1 MPTLGDSLQLP
12 CGVSL
17 PNRLMK
23 SAMTEG
29 MASAHGHAT
38 GRHAQLYKTWAE
50 GGTGLLMTG
59 NVMIDRRYLERPG
72 NVIIDDNGGEAAL
85 AEWAKS
91 GTSAGNHLWMQISH
105 PGRQCARV
113 VTNQPVSPSDIQ
125 LHLVG
130 NFAKPRPLEA
140 EEIPQIIQRYAEV
153 AWTAKQAGFSGV
165 QIHGAH
171 GYLISQFL
179 SPHTNRRKDQWGG
192 SLENRARFLLET
204 VRAVR
209 KAVGDDFPVAV
220 KLNSS
225 DFQKGGFTLEESQQ
239 VAGWLDSEGLDLL
252 ELSGGTYE
260 RRALLGEQSDAD
272 ANGETLRESTRSRE
286 AFFLE
291 YTGAIRSACKM
302 PVAVTG
308 GFRSRELMSTTLA
321 NNEVDIVG
329 IARPLCSQPNIAQQL
344 IDGLAERAAEP
355 EHDIRLGNGW
365 LGPNSR
371 FDSIKAMNSQ
381 AGTAWFYRQMI
392 ELAEGRN
399 TRENLG
405 AWKALFEHFSDEFR
419 MAWAYKKALRSW
431 DL

>member
-1 MPTLGDSLQLP
+1 MPTLSDALQLP

-17 PNRLMK
+17 PNRLIK

-38 GRHAQLYKTWAE
+38 ARHAQLYRTWAE
-50 GGTGLLMTG
+50 GGTGVLLTG
-59 NVMIDRRYLERPG
+59 NVMVDHRYLERPG
-72 NVIIDDNGGEAAL
+72 NVIIDGNGGEAAL
-85 AEWAKS
+85 AEWAKA
-91 GTSAGNHLWMQISH
+91 GTLAGNHLWMQISH

-113 VTNQPVSPSDIQ
+113 VTSQPLSPSDIQ
-125 LHLVG
+125 LNLMG

-140 EEIPQIIQRYAEV
+140 DEIPQIIQRYADV
-153 AWTAKQAGFSGV
+153 AGVAKQAGFTGV

-179 SPHTNRRKDQWGG
+179 SPHTNRREDQWGG

-209 KAVGDDFPVAV
+209 KTVGDDFPVAV

-239 VAGWLDSEGLDLL
+239 VAAWLDAEGLDLL

-272 ANGETLRESTRSRE
+272 ANGELLRESTRTRE

-308 GFRSRELMSTTLA
+308 GFRSHQLMSSALE
-321 NNEVDIVG
+321 NNEVDVVG
-329 IARPLCSQPNIAQQL
+329 LARPLCSQPNISQQL
-344 IDGLAERAAEP
+344 IDGVVERAAEP

-371 FDSIKAMNSQ
+371 FDTMKALNAQ

-392 ELAEGRN
+392 ELSEGREP
-399 TRENLG
+399 RENLG
-405 AWKALFEHFSDEFR
+405 AWKALFEHVSDEFR
-419 MAWAYKKALRSW
+419 IAMAYKKALRR
-431 DL
+431 

>member
-17 PNRLMK
+17 PNRLLK

-29 MASAHGHAT
+29 MASPQGHAT
-38 GRHAQLYKTWAE
+38 ARHAQLYKTWAE

-59 NVMIDRRYLERPG
+59 NVMIDHRYLERPG
-72 NVIIDDNGGEAAL
+72 NVIIDSNGGEAAL
-85 AEWAKS
+85 AEWAKA

-105 PGRQCARV
+105 PGRQCTRLV
-113 VTNQPVSPSDIQ
+113 NSQPLSPSDIQ
-125 LHLVG
+125 LNLLG

-140 EEIPQIIQRYAEV
+140 DEIPAIIQRYAEV
-153 AWTAKQAGFSGV
+153 AGVAKEAGFTGV

-179 SPHTNRRKDQWGG
+179 SPHTNRRDDQWGG

-209 KAVGDDFPVAV
+209 KTVGDGFPVAV

-239 VAGWLDSEGLDLL
+239 VAAWLDAEGLDLL

-272 ANGETLRESTRSRE
+272 ENGELLRESTRTRE

-291 YTGAIRSACKM
+291 YTGAIRSVCKM

-308 GFRSRELMSTTLA
+308 GFRSHELMNSALG
-321 NNEVDIVG
+321 NDEVDVVG
-329 IARPLCSQPNIAQQL
+329 IARPLCSQPGISQQL
-344 IDGLAERAAEP
+344 IDGAVTRAAES
-355 EHDIRLGNGW
+355 EHSIRLGNGW

-371 FDSIKAMNSQ
+371 FDTMKALNAQ

-392 ELAEGRN
+392 ELGEGRPP
-399 TRENLG
+399 RENLG
-405 AWKALFEHFSDEFR
+405 AWKALFEHVSDEFKIGR
-419 MAWAYKKALRSW
+419 AYKKALRS
-431 DL
+431 